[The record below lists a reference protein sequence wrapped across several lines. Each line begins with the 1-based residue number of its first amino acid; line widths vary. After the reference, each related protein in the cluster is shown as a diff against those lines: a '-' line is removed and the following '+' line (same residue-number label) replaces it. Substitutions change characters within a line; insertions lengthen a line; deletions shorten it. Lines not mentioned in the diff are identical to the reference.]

1 MRRSNW
7 CGIGSGA
14 EHRMTERNDER
25 GAMNEEWGRWQFI
38 IHRSSFIVAAALLI
52 ATSAIGQTN
61 PYTSITPIP
70 LGDTYLSLPSSHIAG
85 NGSWEVRFTH
95 RFNQSLDQGSFS
107 DRVHSL
113 WGLDSNADVG
123 IGLSYAIRPD
133 LQFSFYR
140 SNALDDI
147 ELGAKYVVIQQ
158 ASAVPFSIAL
168 RGGGDIR
175 TEAGVGDR
183 TSLSAP

>member
-1 MRRSNW
+1 
-7 CGIGSGA
+7 
-14 EHRMTERNDER
+14 MTNRLLLS
-25 GAMNEEWGRWQFI
+25 ALCLLL
-38 IHRSSFIVAAALLI
+38 STAAL
-52 ATSAIGQTN
+52 AQTPPN
-61 PYTSITPIP
+61 PYTPITPIP

-85 NGSWEVRFTH
+85 NGSWEVKFTH

-147 ELGAKYVVIQQ
+147 ELGA
-158 ASAVPFSIAL
+158 
-168 RGGGDIR
+168 
-175 TEAGVGDR
+175 
-183 TSLSAP
+183 